1 MQILLMFRDVTK
13 KEVEKRKEKGGS
25 EVTNVVNY

>member
-1 MQILLMFRDVTK
+1 MQILLMFRDTK